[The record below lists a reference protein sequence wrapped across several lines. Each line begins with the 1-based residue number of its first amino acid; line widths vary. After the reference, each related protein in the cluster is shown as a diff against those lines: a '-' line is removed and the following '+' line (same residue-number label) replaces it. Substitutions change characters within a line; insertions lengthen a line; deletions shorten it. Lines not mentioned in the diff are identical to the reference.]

1 MNHKEILN
9 QVRAE
14 NNTEK
19 IEWCYLPAD
28 EIYEAMKRA
37 AKQAWINGYNQGIIE
52 ESGDDGFSFDDYM
65 IRIAEPTQIAQK
77 NEFVIPAVSKSV
89 CVHPWNHIESTFG
102 GGVMCNKCNQL
113 VKQTDC

>member
-52 ESGDDGFSFDDYM
+52 ESGDTGFSFDDYM
-65 IRIAEPTQIAQK
+65 VRIAEPAQIAQK
-77 NEFVIPAVSKSV
+77 NEIVIPDISVSLPDPYDICKCCEHPQKYCV
-89 CVHPWNHIESTFG
+89 CSNER
-102 GGVMCNKCNQL
+102 
-113 VKQTDC
+113 

>member
-52 ESGDDGFSFDDYM
+52 ESWDTGFSFDDYM
-65 IRIAEPTQIAQK
+65 LRIAEPTQIAQK
-77 NEFVIPAVSKSV
+77 NEFVIPAVSVTV
-89 CVHPWNHIESTFG
+89 CAAPKDYICNVNDG
-102 GGVMCNKCNQL
+102 GLCRLPTHCDYQAH
-113 VKQTDC
+113 

>member
-52 ESGDDGFSFDDYM
+52 ESWDTGFSFDDYM
-65 IRIAEPTQIAQK
+65 LRIAEPTQIAQK
-77 NEFVIPAVSKSV
+77 NEFVIPDVGSQLPDCEHKKRV
-89 CVHPWNHIESTFG
+89 IRYGIEQ
-102 GGVMCNKCNQL
+102 CE
-113 VKQTDC
+113 DCGKPF